1 MYQHINLII
10 KHYLPKNTP
19 PTTDIVHIYVYERMY
34 KLMLFVIAGIA
45 SREHAVKL
53 TLMVYTLV

>member
-1 MYQHINLII
+1 M
-10 KHYLPKNTP
+10 NTP

-34 KLMLFVIAGIA
+34 KLMLFVIASIA

-53 TLMVYTLV
+53 TLMVYTLA